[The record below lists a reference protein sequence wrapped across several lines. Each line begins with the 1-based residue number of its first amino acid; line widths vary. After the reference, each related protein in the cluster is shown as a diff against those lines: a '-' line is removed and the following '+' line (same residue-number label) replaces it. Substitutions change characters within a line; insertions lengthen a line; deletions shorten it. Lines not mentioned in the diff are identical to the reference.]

1 MTQTVNCVVLLKE
14 AEALDRA
21 PWPGALGE
29 RILKE
34 VSREGWQRWLAQQT
48 ILMNEQRL
56 SPINPD
62 HRAYLE
68 SEMEAFLFGDGGK
81 TPAGWI
87 DPNADKS

>member
-14 AEALDRA
+14 AEALERA

-48 ILMNEQRL
+48 ILMN
-56 SPINPD
+56 
-62 HRAYLE
+62 
-68 SEMEAFLFGDGGK
+68 
-81 TPAGWI
+81 
-87 DPNADKS
+87 

>member
-1 MTQTVNCVVLLKE
+1 
-14 AEALDRA
+14 
-21 PWPGALGE
+21 
-29 RILKE
+29 
-34 VSREGWQRWLAQQT
+34 
-48 ILMNEQRL
+48 L

-68 SEMEAFLFGDGGK
+68 SEMEAFLFGDGGQ